1 MKFYKELYKRERER
15 ERERERD
22 DPYGLVGTASEGS
35 LCQ

>member
-1 MKFYKELYKRERER
+1 MKFYNELYK
-15 ERERERD
+15 RERERD